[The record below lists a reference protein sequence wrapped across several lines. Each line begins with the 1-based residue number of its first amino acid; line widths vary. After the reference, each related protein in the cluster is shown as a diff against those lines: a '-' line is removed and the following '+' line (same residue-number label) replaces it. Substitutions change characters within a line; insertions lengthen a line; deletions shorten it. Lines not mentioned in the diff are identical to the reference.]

1 MVAVAGFKT
10 GLAVAANLSIG
21 GFDTHGNHDG
31 GHIPLMGNLLAGIDL
46 VWTEITNAGLAGK
59 VVIAVGSDFGR
70 TPAYNAQ
77 NGKDHWNITSMMF
90 MGAGI
95 AGGRVIGCLLY
106 TSRCV

>member
-59 VVIAVGSDFGR
+59 VVIAVGSDSVSYTHLNRHRLDKIRHKR
-70 TPAYNAQ
+70 T
-77 NGKDHWNITSMMF
+77 
-90 MGAGI
+90 AGS
-95 AGGRVIGCLLY
+95 VC
-106 TSRCV
+106 